1 MENYTHTEKLLPDDL
16 RDIGEFQAICD
27 ALNAEIDTLLTYI
40 WQVRRAPYVLDADE
54 YGISRH
60 EKALGIIPA
69 DGDTLEDRRFRVL
82 STYAGDRPYTERTL
96 YNMLTEL
103 CGADAVYLKIDVQNF
118 KITVRIGLQ
127 SKSMYDSAVK
137 LINRVKPCN
146 MLLDHKL
153 QYRTWREV
161 KDGTNSWA
169 DLTPYT
175 WQDIYEKEGIIN
187 G

>member
-1 MENYTHTEKLLPDDL
+1 MNKSLNPEILAPAGSMES
-16 RDIGEFQAICD
+16 
-27 ALNAEIDTLLTYI
+27 LTAA
-40 WQVRRAPYVLDADE
+40 VR
-54 YGISRH
+54 
-60 EKALGIIPA
+60 
-69 DGDTLEDRRFRVL
+69 
-82 STYAGDRPYTERTL
+82 
-96 YNMLTEL
+96 

-161 KDGTNSWA
+161 KEGTNSWA

>member
-16 RDIGEFQAICD
+16 RDIGEFKAICD

-82 STYAGDRPYTERTL
+82 STYAGDRPYTKRTL
-96 YNMLTEL
+96 YNMLAEL

-146 MLLDHKL
+146 MLLD
-153 QYRTWREV
+153 
-161 KDGTNSWA
+161 A
-169 DLTPYT
+169 DLNYNAYETLEQYT
-175 WQDIYEKEGIIN
+175 HDYLSRFTYGELKNKYLG